1 MSDSPPIVLSFAASD
16 STGGGGLQADV
27 LTIASMGGH
36 PLSVVTALTVQ
47 DTLGVESVLP
57 IEADWIAEQARAV
70 LEDIPVTAF
79 KVGMVGSVEG
89 IAAIAEIVADYPDI
103 PLILDPCLASRRGD
117 QLADDDIID
126 ALREML
132 IPQATLITPNL
143 LEARRL
149 LQAEQDEEEEEYGLD
164 DLAAR
169 LLALGT
175 EYVMITGTLDPTS
188 DVINR
193 LYHEQ
198 DGKLLESSWPRF
210 PHSYHGAGATLSA
223 GIATGLASGLVLKEA
238 VQDAQDYTW
247 QTLQH
252 AFRPGMGQHLPDRLY
267 WAVEEEGGSED

>member
-36 PLSVVTALTVQ
+36 PLSVVTAITVQ

-57 IEADWIAEQARAV
+57 MEADWIAEQARAV

-149 LQAEQDEEEEEYGLD
+149 LQAEQDEEDEEYGLD

-252 AFRPGMGQHLPDRLY
+252 AFRPGMGQYLPDRLY
-267 WAVEEEGGSED
+267 WAVEEEGSSED